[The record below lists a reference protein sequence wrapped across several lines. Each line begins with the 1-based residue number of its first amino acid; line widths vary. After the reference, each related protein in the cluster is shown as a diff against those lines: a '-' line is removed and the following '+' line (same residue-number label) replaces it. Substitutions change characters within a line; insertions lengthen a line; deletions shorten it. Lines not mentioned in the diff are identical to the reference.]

1 MPGGKGMVPR
11 VAVLLPEHMLI
22 SSISYHSLL
31 KILNVYFERKQFF
44 SRMAILFNDNCFPFF
59 PVFNLL
65 ALQKNI
71 YLVNFERDSQISDIL
86 DEICGK
92 KQDILSLR
100 YTIEE

>member
-1 MPGGKGMVPR
+1 MSILKGN
-11 VAVLLPEHMLI
+11 
-22 SSISYHSLL
+22 S
-31 KILNVYFERKQFF
+31 F
-44 SRMAILFNDNCFPFF
+44 SVEWQYSNDNCFPFF